1 MEENE
6 NKFFFYYRENTRRHN
21 PYGREMREIPWM
33 STNYISQWCL
43 NTVMLLEFARD
54 AMPSLAEAEEICREA
69 YRLEL

>member
-1 MEENE
+1 
-6 NKFFFYYRENTRRHN
+6 
-21 PYGREMREIPWM
+21 M